1 MVSKSMTST
10 PRDTKIPSGYIPLII
25 LHWMDEHYQGG
36 GFTIKDMRDFLETKL
51 REGTFTRDAVK
62 TWINQSEAWEFT
74 TNLQQPG
81 KVAELLGEYL
91 EIKMAA

>member
-1 MVSKSMTST
+1 MFSKSETST

-25 LHWMDEHYQGG
+25 LHWMHEHYQGG
-36 GFTIKDMRDFLETKL
+36 SFTVHDMRTFFEAKL
-51 REGTFTRDAVK
+51 REGSFTRDAVK

-74 TNLQQPG
+74 VNQKHPG

-91 EIKMAA
+91 QIKMAA